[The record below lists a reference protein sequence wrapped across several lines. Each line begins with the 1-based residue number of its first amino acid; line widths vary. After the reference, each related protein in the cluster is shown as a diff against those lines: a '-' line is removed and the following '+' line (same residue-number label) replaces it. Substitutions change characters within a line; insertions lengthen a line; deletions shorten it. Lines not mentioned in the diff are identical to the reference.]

1 MTKYVKIKENG
12 DVLEYAPRDIPGIS
26 NWGLDE
32 ANVLA
37 AGFLPLEE
45 TPQPRDGNPRAV
57 LKYCGGAMFKNIL
70 VIGSWV
76 ASIVL
81 AYQLGTSRAEVQ
93 YIEKKVEVVKYEKGK
108 ACNLLAKPNLGDDDI
123 SRLFDNGQL

>member
-1 MTKYVKIKENG
+1 
-12 DVLEYAPRDIPGIS
+12 
-26 NWGLDE
+26 
-32 ANVLA
+32 
-37 AGFLPLEE
+37 
-45 TPQPRDGNPRAV
+45 
-57 LKYCGGAMFKNIL
+57 MFKNIL

-108 ACNLLAKPNLGDDDI
+108 RAIFWLSQILATMTLAACSTTAGSETGCIEFPKGGPAMGGVYR
-123 SRLFDNGQL
+123 RLSAEDRKIANEYFNRLYKVSQLPVFCKKNN

>member
-1 MTKYVKIKENG
+1 
-12 DVLEYAPRDIPGIS
+12 
-26 NWGLDE
+26 
-32 ANVLA
+32 
-37 AGFLPLEE
+37 
-45 TPQPRDGNPRAV
+45 
-57 LKYCGGAMFKNIL
+57 MFKNIL

-81 AYQLGTSRAEVQ
+81 AYRLGASRAEVQ